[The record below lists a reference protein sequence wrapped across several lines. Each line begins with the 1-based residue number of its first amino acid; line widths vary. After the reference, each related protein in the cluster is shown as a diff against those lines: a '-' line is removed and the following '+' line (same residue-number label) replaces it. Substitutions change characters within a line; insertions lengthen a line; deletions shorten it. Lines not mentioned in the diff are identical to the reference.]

1 MGEAVSGLLRRPRK
15 CAGNS
20 RRIRHIRAELIFR
33 RPQQKCAHNPNEISS
48 LWAELVFR
56 EIPGKL
62 VQRHR
67 HPQRLRRL
75 LLRRALLDPVGRGV
89 FPIPPPPT
97 RLCLPSPRA
106 LAFRLAA
113 GMLPLS
119 YSRVRPEPPPTNC
132 AWSFPRLGHGDAS
145 SSPRAGRG
153 QGLRSDCLGHFW
165 KAQVGQSWRA
175 PKVQNEQFEFGPMVQ
190 EPIEIVEPL
199 IDDVLV

>member
-1 MGEAVSGLLRRPRK
+1 MGEAVSGLLRRPGK

-33 RPQQKCAHNPNEISS
+33 GPQQKCAHNPNEISS

-56 EIPGKL
+56 QIPGKL

-119 YSRVRPEPPPTNC
+119 YSRVRPKPTAAC
-132 AWSFPRLGHGDAS
+132 WAMSISRCAS
-145 SSPRAGRG
+145 SRLHSKCSTVTRSIFASPSLCRSAVPAGN
-153 QGLRSDCLGHFW
+153 GLQRRFC
-165 KAQVGQSWRA
+165 
-175 PKVQNEQFEFGPMVQ
+175 
-190 EPIEIVEPL
+190 
-199 IDDVLV
+199 

>member
-1 MGEAVSGLLRRPRK
+1 MGEAVSGLLRRPGK

-33 RPQQKCAHNPNEISS
+33 GPQQKCAHNPNEISS

-56 EIPGKL
+56 QIPGKL

-97 RLCLPSPRA
+97 RLCLTTARA
-106 LAFRLAA
+106 LAFRLAT

-119 YSRVRPEPPPTNC
+119 YSRVRPEPPATNC

-153 QGLRSDCLGHFW
+153 RSQSDQIAWVTSGERRWVILGERRSQPESELHYRRPRRWKIDGL
-165 KAQVGQSWRA
+165 
-175 PKVQNEQFEFGPMVQ
+175 
-190 EPIEIVEPL
+190 
-199 IDDVLV
+199 

>member
-1 MGEAVSGLLRRPRK
+1 MGEAASGLFRQAGK
-15 CAGNS
+15 CAGNP
-20 RRIRHIRAELIFR
+20 RRIRHIGAELVFR

-62 VQRHR
+62 VQRGR
-67 HPQRLRRL
+67 HPQRLRRF
-75 LLRRALLDPVGRGV
+75 LLRRALLDPVGRSV
-89 FPIPPPPT
+89 FRIPPPPT
-97 RLCLPSPRA
+97 RLCLTTARA

-119 YSRVRPEPPPTNC
+119 YSRVRPEPPPTDC
-132 AWSFPRLGHGDAS
+132 AWSLPRLGHGDAS

-165 KAQVGQSWRA
+165 RAQAGLMLSS
-175 PKVQNEQFEFGPMVQ
+175 
-190 EPIEIVEPL
+190 
-199 IDDVLV
+199 VLC